1 MTVVDVAR
9 LVDDLADVLTDV
21 VHGVVRAVAC
31 GADGTP
37 LAASSGLPRV
47 TADRLAALA
56 AGVAGLAAGA
66 AALLG
71 AHRVHQ
77 TTIEMARG
85 VLVLTT
91 LRDGTHLAVLTV
103 RE

>member
-1 MTVVDVAR
+1 MTVVDVDR
-9 LVDDLADVLTDV
+9 LVDDLADVI
-21 VHGVVRAVAC
+21 HGVVRAVAC
-31 GADGTP
+31 AADGTP
-37 LAASSGLPRV
+37 LATSSGLSS
-47 TADRLAALA
+47 AQANRLAALA
-56 AGVAGLAAGA
+56 AGVAGLTAGA
-66 AALLG
+66 APLLG
-71 AHRVHQ
+71 ANRVHQ